1 MHGFTS
7 SPRSD
12 LGPKAREPSGSS
24 GRRSIQRYLVTAADM
39 QGIEQRLFEAGMPVA
54 ALMEKVGQ
62 RLAAQLCQDYPRS
75 QFCRVTVL
83 VGPGHNGGD
92 GLVVAREL
100 HHRGYQVRLI
110 CPLPKLKPLTAQHY
124 QYAQHVGLVTVTP
137 ELGLADCDWL
147 IDGLFGFGLGRPL
160 EGAIAALVNQIN
172 DSAFPVASLDV
183 PSGIE
188 TDSGQVLGTAIRAQ
202 RTYCL
207 GLWKRA
213 FCQDGALDY
222 CGAAQLIDFDLPI
235 ADITAVLGDAPPVT
249 RLTPEL
255 ARAALPLPRPAN
267 TYKYRVGQLL
277 IVAGSRQ
284 YAGAA
289 ILTGLGARASGVGM
303 VTLAVPEGLRLTVL
317 AQLPEALVVGCPE
330 TETGAIAALPADL
343 NLSRYDTIV
352 LGPGLSRGGAS
363 LVRQSLSWEV
373 PLLLDAD
380 GLTLLARQNPEQSLR
395 YRPAP
400 TLLTPHVGEF
410 NRLFPELLDHHRDP
424 AGAAQ
429 AAAQQ
434 SGAVVLLKGACT
446 VVANSGGQMWINPN
460 STPALA
466 RGGSGDVLS
475 GLIGGLMAQGRGQF
489 EPTRDPVV
497 EAAIAGVWWHA
508 VAARNAAQAHTVL
521 GVDPL
526 TLAGTLTSALAAL
539 SLTDR

>member
-1 MHGFTS
+1 MQGFTS
-7 SPRSD
+7 NPRGN
-12 LGPKAREPSGSS
+12 LGPGLKQLSGSL
-24 GRRSIQRYLVTAADM
+24 GRPLIQRYLVTAAEM

-62 RLAAQLCQDYPRS
+62 RLTAQFCLDYPRS
-75 QFCRVTVL
+75 QFGRVTVL
-83 VGPGHNGGD
+83 VGTGHNGGD

-110 CPLPKLKPLTAQHY
+110 RPISKLKPLTAQHY
-124 QYAQHVGLVTVTP
+124 QYAQHLGLETVTP
-137 ELGLADCDWL
+137 ELGLRDCDWV

-172 DSAFPVASLDV
+172 DSALPVASLDV

-213 FCQDGALDY
+213 FCQDRALDY
-222 CGAAQLIDFDLPI
+222 CGQARLIDFDLPI
-235 ADITAVLGDAPPVT
+235 ADITAVLGDAPSVT

-255 ARAALPLPRPAN
+255 ASMALPLSRPAN

-303 VTLAVPEGLRLTVL
+303 VTLAVPEGLRLAVL
-317 AQLPEALVVGCPE
+317 GQLPEALVVGCPE
-330 TETGAIAALPADL
+330 TETGAIAALPPDL
-343 NLSRYDTIV
+343 NLSRYDAIV

-363 LVRQSLSWEV
+363 LVRQSLSWEA

-380 GLTLLARQNPEQSLR
+380 GLTLLAQQNPVQSLGH
-395 YRPAP
+395 RPAP

-410 NRLFPELLDHHRDP
+410 NRLFPELLDHHADS
-424 AGAAQ
+424 AAAAQ

-446 VVANSGGQMWINPN
+446 VVANSGGQVWINPD

-475 GLIGGLMAQGRGQF
+475 GLIGGLMAQGGGRS
-489 EPTRDPVV
+489 EPTLDPGV

-508 VAARNAAQAHTVL
+508 MAARNAAQAHTVL

-526 TLAGTLTSALAAL
+526 TLAGKLTSALAEL
-539 SLTDR
+539 S